1 MIAIGGDETA
11 GVPVW
16 QVGHQFGHHPKA
28 DEKAVQRIIVQ
39 LVGAGE
45 QFVKQGILALDV
57 TDEQSLGE
65 LVLVFEM
72 IEEAALGDA
81 DRGNHL
87 LDRGGGEALIEH
99 GSFRHVEDMLSGIC
113 ALVRCL
119 LHLPDFMRLLRQ
131 RDSQGAGVH
140 GIEDQ

>member
-1 MIAIGGDETA
+1 MCQF
-11 GVPVW
+11 W

-99 GSFRHVEDMLSGIC
+99 GSFRHVEDTLFSGIC
-113 ALVRCL
+113 ALARCL
-119 LHLPDFMRLLRQ
+119 LHLSRSPARQ
-131 RDSQGAGVH
+131 GGLYH
-140 GIEDQ
+140 GYT